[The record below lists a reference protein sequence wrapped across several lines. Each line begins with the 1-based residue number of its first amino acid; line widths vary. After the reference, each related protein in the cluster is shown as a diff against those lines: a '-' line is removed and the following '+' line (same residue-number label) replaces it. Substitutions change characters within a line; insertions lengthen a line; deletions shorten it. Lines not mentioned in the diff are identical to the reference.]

1 MPAAAAAAAADP
13 LCDRYGFF
21 RDSDPKRAGLAV
33 PAEVRARRL
42 RVEGYR
48 AAKWIKMLNAWDR
61 YEARKP
67 AKLKRRFRKG
77 VPDCLRGAVWN
88 LLGGVG
94 ALQAAHPGHY
104 EALCARRDTP
114 SQAIHDTIEVD
125 IARTYPKHLFFA
137 RLDGAGQAALRR
149 LLHAYSRHDP
159 EVGYCQGV
167 GFLAGLC
174 LMYMPEEAAFWQL
187 AAAMASPTLRLREL
201 YAPGLPGT
209 LRALFVLDGLV
220 ARRLPRLHRHLKAEG
235 VEVGLV
241 CQGWVMTLFARDFP
255 FDLVVRAW
263 ELFLREGWKA
273 VYRLCLALLRLAAP
287 ALLRLEFEGLM
298 EYLRALPARVDGH
311 ALAQAAFLPREGG
324 ALGLGLGRGRRRAM
338 AGQGGRGKVPLTR
351 AEIAALEEEH
361 ARSLAC

>member
-1 MPAAAAAAAADP
+1 P
-13 LCDRYGFF
+13 CDRYGFF

-187 AAAMASPTLRLREL
+187 AAAMASPTLRLCAEL
-201 YAPGLPGT
+201 YARAARHPPGA
-209 LRALFVLDGLV
+209 LRSDGLV
-220 ARRLPRLHRHLKAEG
+220 VGGCAGCTGHLKAEG
-235 VEVGLV
+235 CEVGLV
-241 CQGWVMTLFARDFP
+241 CQGWVMTPLPRLRRPGGA
-255 FDLVVRAW
+255 AW
-263 ELFLREGWKA
+263 ELFLRRGGKA
-273 VYRLCLALLRLAAP
+273 VY
-287 ALLRLEFEGLM
+287 
-298 EYLRALPARVDGH
+298 
-311 ALAQAAFLPREGG
+311 
-324 ALGLGLGRGRRRAM
+324 
-338 AGQGGRGKVPLTR
+338 
-351 AEIAALEEEH
+351 
-361 ARSLAC
+361 